1 MDKFSKTTEID
12 ISDAMGMEDDTPKKS
27 IKWKV
32 VAIVMSVLIAIC
44 IWLYVMQ
51 TDTALYDREYKNV
64 SVTVVNADGYD
75 VVVSDTVTVK
85 LRGTKS
91 NLADI
96 KFNDCS
102 SNCPLFNLFTHV
114 EPLKHT
120 SILLPLSSIGISSS
134 GTICAI
140 TPFPPNLLDILSP
153 V

>member
-27 IKWKV
+27 VKWKV

-51 TDTALYDREYKNV
+51 TDTALYDREYKNI

-96 KFNDCS
+96 KKADITVRADASSVNSEGEIELTVECILTDKCVATVEGLS
-102 SNCPLFNLFTHV
+102 SNTV
-114 EPLKHT
+114 KAT
-120 SILLPLSSIGISSS
+120 S
-134 GTICAI
+134 TKK
-140 TPFPPNLLDILSP
+140 
-153 V
+153 